1 MHSLLVALGSFSI
14 DTSGLISY
22 AEDIFNSLMPVYIP
36 ILGIVLGL
44 AIVGLVY
51 TLIKGAVRG

>member
-1 MHSLLVALGSFSI
+1 MLTALASFSI